1 MRHPSHRLSLPPT
14 KGDRLTLQPAQL
26 KPPTGRKDLLTLAT
40 VLAELDV
47 PKSTFFR
54 WKAIGKAPRTI
65 KYPNGSLRIRRKDLD
80 AWLDAHEEAEV
91 AA

>member
-1 MRHPSHRLSLPPT
+1 MPPR
-14 KGDRLTLQPAQL
+14 KAVSPAAA
-26 KPPTGRKDLLTLAT
+26 DLLTLAE

-54 WKAIGKAPRTI
+54 WKATGKAPRTI
-65 KYPNGSLRIRRKDLD
+65 KYPNGSLRVRRRDLES
-80 AWLDAHEEAEV
+80 WLAAHEETE

>member
-1 MRHPSHRLSLPPT
+1 MT
-14 KGDRLTLQPAQL
+14 APARNR
-26 KPPTGRKDLLTLAT
+26 PTGAAQLLTLAE

-54 WKAIGKAPRTI
+54 WKATGKAPRTI
-65 KYPNGSLRIRRKDLD
+65 KYPNGSLRVRRRDLD
-80 AWLDAHEEAEV
+80 AWLAAHEEET

>member
-1 MRHPSHRLSLPPT
+1 MTDQKPR
-14 KGDRLTLQPAQL
+14 PAN
-26 KPPTGRKDLLTLAT
+26 GAALLTLVE
-40 VLAELDV
+40 VLTELDV

-65 KYPNGSLRIRRKDLD
+65 KYPNGSLRVRRRDLD
-80 AWLDAHEEAEV
+80 TWLDDHEEEL